1 MDFFESPPAE
11 STPPLA
17 ERMRPRTIDEVAGQ
31 EHLIG
36 ENRFLRRLLNA
47 DKLPSL
53 ILWGPPGCGKT
64 TLARTIA
71 NQTSHTFVAYS
82 AVLGSIT
89 KVREIIEKARIRKR
103 NQGTST
109 ILFIDEIHR
118 FNKAQQDAF
127 LPSVED
133 GTITLIGAT
142 TENPSFEVI
151 APLLSRSRVLNLRP
165 LEEEDIRHI
174 IQRAMEDTE
183 RGLGELKLQLDDDAL
198 GHLIQGA
205 RGDARRALTVLEAA
219 ADLAVDNESNAI
231 AANDVVEA
239 LQEKMLLYDRG
250 GEEHYNVVSAFIK
263 SMRGSDPDAAL
274 YWMLRMLDAGEEPH
288 FILRRMIIFAAEDVG
303 NADPW
308 AIMVATSALE
318 AFDMVG
324 LPEGEIPMAQACT
337 YLSTAPKSNASYM
350 ALKKARAV
358 VKQHGALDVPLKLR
372 NAPTKLM
379 KNMGYGKEYNYP
391 HNAEGG
397 FVAEEYLPDTLR
409 GSLFYHPKEV
419 GYEKRIAERV
429 AHWRGRRKDNNSE
442 T

>member
-1 MDFFESPPAE
+1 MDFFEEPQTPAA
-11 STPPLA
+11 PPLA
-17 ERMRPRTIDEVAGQ
+17 ERMRPQTIDEVAGQ
-31 EHLIG
+31 QHLLG
-36 ENRFLRRLLNA
+36 EGRFLRRLLKA
-47 DKLPSL
+47 DRLPSL

-64 TLARTIA
+64 TLARAIA
-71 NQTSHTFVAYS
+71 NQTKHTFVAYS

-89 KVREIIEKARIRKR
+89 RVREIMDKARIRKR
-103 NQGTST
+103 NRGEST

-127 LPSVED
+127 LPVVED

-151 APLLSRSRVLNLRP
+151 APLLSRCRVLNLKP
-165 LEEEDIRHI
+165 LEETDIEDIVR
-174 IQRAMEDTE
+174 RALTDTE
-183 RGLGELKLQLDDDAL
+183 RGLGDMGLHLDDEAFA
-198 GHLIQGA
+198 HLVQGA

-219 ADLAVDNESNAI
+219 ADMALEHGETDLGSADI
-231 AANDVVEA
+231 AEA
-239 LQEKMLLYDRG
+239 MQEKMLLYDRG

-337 YLSTAPKSNASYM
+337 YLATAPKSNASYM
-350 ALKKARAV
+350 ALHRARAAV
-358 VKQHGALDVPLKLR
+358 REHGALDVPLKLR

-379 KNMGYGKEYNYP
+379 KGMGYGREYNYP
-391 HNAEGG
+391 HDAEGG
-397 FVAEEYLPDTLR
+397 FVPEHYLPDALK

-419 GYEKRIAERV
+419 GYEKRIVERV
-429 AHWRGRRKDNNSE
+429 AHWRSKRAKNTGE

>member
-1 MDFFESPPAE
+1 MDFFE
-11 STPPLA
+11 TPQAQTAQPLA
-17 ERMRPRTIDEVAGQ
+17 ERMRPQSIDEVAGQ
-31 EHLIG
+31 AHLLG
-36 ENRFLRRLLNA
+36 EGRFLRRLLKA

-64 TLARTIA
+64 TLARAIA
-71 NQTSHTFVAYS
+71 NQTKHTFSAYS

-89 KVREIIEKARIRKR
+89 KVREIMDQARIRKR
-103 NQGTST
+103 NRGEST

-127 LPSVED
+127 LPVVED

-151 APLLSRSRVLNLRP
+151 APLLSRCRVLNLKP
-165 LEEEDIRHI
+165 LEDADLEGIVR
-174 IQRAMEDTE
+174 RALTDTE
-183 RGLGELKLQLDDDAL
+183 RGLGTLNLQVDDDAIA
-198 GHLIQGA
+198 HLVQGA

-219 ADLAVDNESNAI
+219 ADMAQEHDTATLNAADI
-231 AANDVVEA
+231 AEA
-239 LQEKMLLYDRG
+239 MQEKMLLYDRG
-250 GEEHYNVVSAFIK
+250 GDEHYNVVSAFIK

-288 FILRRMIIFAAEDVG
+288 FILRRMIIFGAEDVR

-308 AIMVATSALE
+308 AIMVATSALK

-337 YLSTAPKSNASYM
+337 YLATAPKSNASYM
-350 ALKKARAV
+350 ALHRARAAV
-358 VKQHGALDVPLKLR
+358 REHGALDVPLKLR

-379 KNMGYGKEYNYP
+379 KGMGYGKEYNYP
-391 HNAEGG
+391 HDADGG
-397 FVAEEYLPDTLR
+397 FVPEHYLPEDLQGT
-409 GSLFYHPKEV
+409 LFYHPKEV

-429 AHWRGRRKDNNSE
+429 AHWRSKRNNGNGE